1 MTHEL
6 FEQLKLSGHAG
17 LVLHSSGTTGEP
29 KIVLHDWNLLV
40 KDALSRRHP
49 KNRNKVV
56 LAMLGMDHIGGV
68 NTLLFCLANQCR
80 LVFPKARTP
89 KAVCAAIEEYEV
101 NILPTTPSFL
111 RMLLLSGAHFNHN
124 MDSLQVISY
133 GTESMSIQLLNSC
146 MDAFPK
152 VKFKQTYGLTE
163 TGILRTQSED
173 GRSIRMK
180 IGGNTRVVDGML
192 EVQTETSM
200 LGYLNAPS
208 PYTEDGWYKTGDK
221 VDVDGEFYTI
231 QGRESDFIN
240 VGGEKVNPLKVEAV
254 IMKMPGVLDCVAYGV
269 TNPIL
274 GQVVGIRVQCKESMT
289 SPVLKRMVKLLC
301 RPHLSR
307 QEMPIHIERTDLS
320 LVNSR
325 GKKVRKTEFV
335 EVSNDNV

>member
-1 MTHEL
+1 MTYEL
-6 FEQLKLSGHAG
+6 FDRLKLAGHAG
-17 LVLHSSGTTGEP
+17 LVLHSSGTTGET

-40 KDALSRRHP
+40 KDALSRRYPHN
-49 KNRNKVV
+49 KNKVV

-80 LVFPKARTP
+80 IVFPKARTP
-89 KAVCAAIEEYEV
+89 KSVCAAIEEYEV

-111 RMLLLSGAHFNHN
+111 RMLLSSEAYLNHK
-124 MDSLQVISY
+124 MSSLHVISY
-133 GTESMSIQLLNSC
+133 GTEAMPIELLTRLREVFHWVS
-146 MDAFPK
+146 
-152 VKFKQTYGLTE
+152 FKQMYGTTE
-163 TGILRTQSED
+163 IGILRTQSEP
-173 GRSIRMK
+173 GNSVRMK

-192 EVQTETSM
+192 EVKTETSM

-221 VDVDGEFYTI
+221 VDVEGEFYTI

-240 VGGEKVNPLKVEAV
+240 VGGEKVNPLRVESV

-274 GQVVGIRVQCKESMT
+274 GQVVGIRVQCKETMT
-289 SPVLKRMVKLLC
+289 RPVLQRMVKLLC

-307 QEMPIHIERTDLS
+307 QEMPIHIERTEYS
-320 LVNSR
+320 LLNAR

-335 EVSNDNV
+335 EVSNDNL